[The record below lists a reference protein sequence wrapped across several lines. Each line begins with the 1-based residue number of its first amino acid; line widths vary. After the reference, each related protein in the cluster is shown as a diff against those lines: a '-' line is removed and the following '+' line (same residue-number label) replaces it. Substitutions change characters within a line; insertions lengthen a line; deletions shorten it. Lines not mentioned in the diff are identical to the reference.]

1 MRKVVL
7 VAVFFALTVSVA
19 YPQSQNAQTARQ
31 VQSGEVVPF
40 GESVFVRVVKS
51 SKSFS
56 GVKVKGEPMVVVLEM
71 DSGKIGATMF
81 YNLSADPGATE
92 IFLLSGT
99 KKLAPSAIVEDFPS
113 WGDDND
119 KEVEVLDPKDKL
131 GGTTLN
137 FQKKGSIALL
147 FDVPI
152 EDAKTQ
158 KKLSVALR
166 LVKPK
171 DEQRLFVVSL

>member
-1 MRKVVL
+1 M
-7 VAVFFALTVSVA
+7 
-19 YPQSQNAQTARQ
+19 
-31 VQSGEVVPF
+31 PF

-51 SKSFS
+51 AKPFS
-56 GVKVKGEPMVVVLEM
+56 GVKVKGEPMVVVLEI
-71 DSGKIGATMF
+71 DSGKLGATMF
-81 YNLSADPGATE
+81 YKLSADPGVTE
-92 IFLLSGT
+92 IFLLSGA

>member
-1 MRKVVL
+1 
-7 VAVFFALTVSVA
+7 
-19 YPQSQNAQTARQ
+19 
-31 VQSGEVVPF
+31 
-40 GESVFVRVVKS
+40 
-51 SKSFS
+51 
-56 GVKVKGEPMVVVLEM
+56 MVVILEM

-81 YNLSADPGATE
+81 YKLSADPGATE
-92 IFLLSGT
+92 IFLLSGS